1 MSNNTCKLPSGGG
14 YDVIRIDDLRCRT
27 VIGFR
32 QHEIGTK
39 QDVVISLRLGCD
51 VRKAGKSD
59 DVSDSVNYSD
69 VWKDVI
75 NYVESTS
82 FNLVEKLATDV
93 ARICI
98 SLYKVPWVQIRVH
111 KPLAAHF
118 CNSVGVEIERTPED
132 FNDSVVHLSLGSNIQ
147 PRKNLRDAIACLKK
161 KVLVLKMSS
170 PFLTAPQLQTNQ
182 PDIVNMAVQILTEM
196 TPTQLK
202 TFTLGIENEL
212 LRVRDPNNTHG
223 PRTVDID
230 ISLWGSQVL
239 EYDVVSIDEEGPN
252 HSSPNVVSIDKEGP
266 NHNSP
271 NVVSIDE
278 EGANHNSPNGHV
290 SIDKEG
296 TNHSSINGHVITR
309 KNVPDPDILRF
320 AHVAVPLAEIAP
332 HLSHPTNGSTL
343 SSIARDITGR
353 EDYANIFP
361 IVELFR

>member
-1 MSNNTCKLPSGGG
+1 MLDCP
-14 YDVIRIDDLRCRT
+14 R
-27 VIGFR
+27 
-32 QHEIGTK
+32 
-39 QDVVISLRLGCD
+39 DVVISLRLGCD
-51 VRKAGKSD
+51 VRMAGKSD

-75 NYVESTS
+75 NYVESTC
-82 FNLVEKLATDV
+82 FNLVEKLSTDV

-98 SLYKVPWVQIRVH
+98 ALYKVPWVQVRVH

-118 CNSVGVEIERTPED
+118 CNSVGVEIKRTPED

-147 PRKNLRDAIACLKK
+147 PRKNLRDAIAFLKK

-170 PFLTAPQLQTNQ
+170 PFLTPPQLQTNQ

-196 TPTQLK
+196 SPTQLK
-202 TFTLGIENEL
+202 TFTSGIENEL
-212 LRVRDPNNTHG
+212 LRVRDPDNKHG

-230 ISLWGSQVL
+230 ISLWGSEVL
-239 EYDVVSIDEEGPN
+239 EYDVVSIDEEGAN
-252 HSSPNVVSIDKEGP
+252 LNSPNVVSIDKEGT
-266 NHNSP
+266 NHS
-271 NVVSIDE
+271 
-278 EGANHNSPNGHV
+278 SPNGHV

-296 TNHSSINGHVITR
+296 TNHSSPNGHVITR

-320 AHVAVPLAEIAP
+320 AHVAVPLAEISP
-332 HLSHPTNGSTL
+332 HLRHPTNGSTL

-353 EDYANIFP
+353 EDYANTFP